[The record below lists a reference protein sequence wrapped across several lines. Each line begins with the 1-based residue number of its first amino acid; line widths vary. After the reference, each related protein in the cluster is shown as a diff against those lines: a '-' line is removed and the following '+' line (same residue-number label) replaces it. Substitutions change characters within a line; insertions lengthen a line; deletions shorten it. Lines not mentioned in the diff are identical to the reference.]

1 MIVFWLGEDLGHL
14 AQVGERRRA
23 EADRLVEAL
32 GVAGERGAELVDQQ
46 LQARA

>member
-1 MIVFWLGEDLGHL
+1 MIRFWLARISVTLL
-14 AQVGERRRA
+14 QLGERRGA

-46 LQARA
+46 RAGGA